1 MSQTFETLTF
11 TQKIKQVAHFFAIQ
25 IILQIFTSIYG
36 YSTRDITSCEVNNIV
51 KKAFR
56 MWEEIGDLRFEKT
69 KYPMSADITISF
81 LSRELF
87 ISIKTIFFS

>member
-1 MSQTFETLTF
+1 
-11 TQKIKQVAHFFAIQ
+11 
-25 IILQIFTSIYG
+25 
-36 YSTRDITSCEVNNIV
+36 
-51 KKAFR
+51 
-56 MWEEIGDLRFEKT
+56 MWEEIGDLRFEKA